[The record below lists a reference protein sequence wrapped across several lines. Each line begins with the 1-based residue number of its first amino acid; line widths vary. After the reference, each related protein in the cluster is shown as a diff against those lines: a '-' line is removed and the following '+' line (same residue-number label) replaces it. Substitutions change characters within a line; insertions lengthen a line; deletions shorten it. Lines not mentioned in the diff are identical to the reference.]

1 MERSRKP
8 PVLLESRPLESCE
21 EFDSRR
27 LTENKIIASL
37 KEENINT
44 IGICGIGGIGKTR
57 MARRIGE
64 KVKREKLFKVV
75 VMVSVGPSS
84 DIKRVVYE
92 MSEYLGVRLRTG
104 DFLATANAL
113 FSKLI
118 MEESILIILD
128 DVWEGLDLEIIG
140 ILLQKHKG
148 SGNMEFLR
156 EKVGSSIDSSDLHPL
171 AISVVEECRGL
182 PLALSLVGGLLK
194 DKSIDVERK
203 NLNPGLSYRSEL
215 LQKLGSRD
223 SFPHERKVGDVLGA
237 DAISVSLPYSLPQ
250 TFETGTNLLEQGS
263 ERSQTS
269 LQSSIVSLPPK
280 RGKIKSQILTD
291 LISHLDTEIKVLKMK
306 KVINHK
312 LSSLASLDLRDTN
325 IEVLPGFMKKLINLR
340 LLNLTNCRKLQII
353 EPGVISSLLRLEEL
367 YMLGSFSAWEVEKE
381 GKILGNASI
390 NELEFLRDLSALQI
404 QIQDP
409 NIIPKNSRIWSRLTL
424 YVISTPEELKCR
436 FQETLHLSFPAVYP
450 NDYYWQFRR
459 AMDVDLP
466 RHTSFAD
473 WLCVMLRSTE
483 YLRLA
488 GHGSQNAVD
497 ELIPEGF
504 KLLKQLQ
511 IGHCSKMEYLVDGT
525 HQVLPTNGFFPCLES
540 LCLEDLPVFMEI
552 FRCQLPVGLFGELRN
567 LKLHRLPALLH
578 VCRSP
583 TQSVSFS
590 NLRSLHVSH
599 CPKLRSLLSLSVAQ
613 DLMQL
618 EEIKIEYCEMMEEIF
633 SEERCDDGKIS
644 NRILFSKLNYLEL
657 DTLPNLTSFCKN
669 ARIEF
674 PQLRE
679 MCIQSLQKLITFC
692 PTASDLPFEGN
703 DDNGLQFLFNE
714 KIAFGSL
721 KKLKITELDKETG
734 FWCLQPSTSLF
745 SELEV
750 MIVVSCDTLRNL
762 FSYSVAKFLVQL
774 KHLIIEDCSMMQEV
788 ITKGGEIGQTTI
800 NESLLPQ
807 LKTLELRGLPILESF
822 CCMINGL
829 ELPSLEDLILYDC
842 PGMKKFSAGQVY
854 MPMLKYVKRDLSVYR
869 IDGTNHTV
877 QSLFSEQNLFI
888 HQSQPSSGQYLGAE
902 VEELAEDDVMK
913 GFIHSHAK
921 PSNQATG
928 GNRDAILQYDMND
941 KHSFCSPSRQSSIT
955 KEVSAHS
962 SESNCLD
969 LREERWDEDVPGGH
983 SRVVTEANEGQ
994 KEEIGHEAKWE
1005 ISIDK
1010 VLHDK
1015 RYVKDCILFC
1025 SVFPSDYQ
1033 FTKDML
1039 VWQWIAEGLT
1049 NLTEEEMEEEVCIQC
1064 FDILLNLDYIV
1075 ASGYDHFVGQM
1086 MYKIG
1091 DKMIEFLQKQPLEPK
1106 FLKYL
1111 DSKQTHVAKIEH
1123 LSFAFMEI
1131 DHIKFGILKL
1141 CHQLQTL
1148 IIHGCFGS
1156 KVERLPSDLFLEIK
1170 ALKILNLS
1178 RTNILELPSSV
1189 EYLEELRYLDMSETP
1204 IRWLPESIRCFS
1216 NLQTLKL
1223 DGCLSLIGLPKCTSK
1238 LINLR
1243 HLVLDVVRQLQSMPT
1258 GIGKLSKL
1266 QTLGAFLVGEDEG
1279 SRIGELKNMNKLKGS
1294 LRILN
1299 LENVMTREEAAEAG
1313 LCNKRDLKTIELQWS
1328 DLQDEKNTDEQEILE
1343 SLQPPFGIH
1352 ELKILFYSGGVLPSW
1367 ISNPSF
1373 GELVSITLYRC
1384 RYCDSLPCLGELP
1397 SLKLLNIVENNEV
1410 VEINSLFSKKHA
1422 NQHHVAFP
1430 KLEKLSFDSMSVL
1443 EKWTGLEISDF
1454 PNLRHLII
1462 EYCPKFVGLPFLSHL
1477 NSLLHLEISCCPELS
1492 CLPEGGLPPTLESLM
1507 IKDCPKL
1514 KGRCCNEQCEGWSKV
1529 ARVRAFY
1536 IDNQKVYL

>member
-1 MERSRKP
+1 MERSREP
-8 PVLLESRPLESCE
+8 PVLLESKPLESSE

-27 LTENKIIASL
+27 LIENKIIASL

-75 VMVSVGPSS
+75 VMVSFGPSS

-92 MSEYLGVRLRTG
+92 MSEYLGVRLGTG
-104 DFLATANAL
+104 DFLATANEL

-148 SGNMEFLR
+148 SCKIMITSRFESVCLAMGAQEIFTVQDLTREEIWSFLR
-156 EKVGSSIDSSDLHPL
+156 EKIGSSIDSSDLHPL
-171 AISVVEECRGL
+171 AISVVEECRGS

-223 SFPHERKVGDVLGA
+223 SFPNERKVGDVLGA
-237 DAISVSLPYSLPQ
+237 DAISVTLPYLSPQ
-250 TFETGTNLLEQGS
+250 TFETGTNLLEQGP

-269 LQSSIVSLPPK
+269 LQSSIVTLQPTL
-280 RGKIKSQILTD
+280 GKIRSQYLTYLRSYLNTD
-291 LISHLDTEIKVLKMK
+291 IKVLKME

-340 LLNLTNCRKLQII
+340 LLNLTNCRNLQII

-459 AMDVDLP
+459 AMDLDLP
-466 RHTSFAD
+466 RLTSFAD
-473 WLCVMLRSTE
+473 WLSVMLRSTE

-525 HQVLPTNGFFPCLES
+525 HQVLTTNGFFPCLES

-674 PQLRE
+674 PQLKE
-679 MCIQSLQKLITFC
+679 MCIQSLQKLNTFC

-745 SELEV
+745 SLTR
-750 MIVVSCDTLRNL
+750 I
-762 FSYSVAKFLVQL
+762 
-774 KHLIIEDCSMMQEV
+774 

-869 IDGTNHTV
+869 IDGTNYTV

-921 PSNQATG
+921 PSNQSTG
-928 GNRDAILQYDMND
+928 GNRDVILQYDMND
-941 KHSFCSPSRQSSIT
+941 KPSFCSPSRQSSIT

-1131 DHIKFGILKL
+1131 DHIKFGILKH

-1189 EYLEELRYLDMSETP
+1189 EYLGELRYLDMSETP
-1204 IRWLPESIRCFS
+1204 IRWLPESIWCFS

-1223 DGCLSLIGLPKCTSK
+1223 DGCLSLVGLPRCTSK

-1258 GIGKLSKL
+1258 GIGKLSNL

-1328 DLQDEKNTDEQEILE
+1328 DLQDEKNPDEEEILE
-1343 SLQPPFGIH
+1343 SLQPPFGIQ

-1384 RYCDSLPCLGELP
+1384 RYFDILPCLGELP

-1410 VEINSLFSKKHA
+1410 VEINSFFSKKLA

-1443 EKWTGLEISDF
+1443 GKWMGLEIGDF
-1454 PNLRHLII
+1454 PNLRYLII

-1477 NSLLHLEISCCPELS
+1477 NSLLHLEISYCPELS
-1492 CLPEGGLPPTLESLM
+1492 CLPEGGLPHTLESLM

-1514 KGRCCNEQCEGWSKV
+1514 KGRCCNEQCEDWSKV

-1536 IDNQKVYL
+1536 IDNQKVSL